1 MRKGPCLGG
10 NPEPREKEEVKC
22 IHLDGGGG
30 VPMPLNCDLGSY
42 VDNDFPLTKN
52 GKTVRDGHFRKKD

>member
-10 NPEPREKEEVKC
+10 NPEPQEKEEGKC

-30 VPMPLNCDLGSY
+30 VPMPLNCDSGSY
-42 VDNDFPLTKN
+42 VDHDFPLTKM
-52 GKTVRDGHFRKKD
+52 GKL